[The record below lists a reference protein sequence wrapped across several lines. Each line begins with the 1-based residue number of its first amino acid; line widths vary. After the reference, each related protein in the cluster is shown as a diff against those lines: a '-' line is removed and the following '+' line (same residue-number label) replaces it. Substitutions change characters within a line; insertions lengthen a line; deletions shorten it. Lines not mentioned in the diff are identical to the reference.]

1 MKRNLD
7 DKEQKR
13 MIIFTV
19 QTLYEYM
26 KEDPRFQINDIPEM
40 DVKRIIK
47 KWLFGKNDSDLQ
59 VYFGK
64 ACAMALKKAIDQAV
78 EKNFDQEFY

>member
-1 MKRNLD
+1 MGRNFA
-7 DKEQKR
+7 DKEQER
-13 MIIFTV
+13 MMIFTV

-26 KEDPRFQINDIPEM
+26 KEDSRFQINDIPEK
-40 DVKRIIK
+40 DVKNIIK
-47 KWLFGKNDSDLQ
+47 KWLYGKDDSDLQ

-78 EKNFDQEFY
+78 EKEI